1 MPQERHPRLAFN
13 RGLLSSLAAARIDLE
28 RHGLSADTM
37 FNWMPRLLGSMSLR
51 PGLQY
56 IGTTASN
63 VKAKGIAFVRA
74 TDTLA
79 RLDVTSAG
87 LRIWID
93 DALVTRAA
101 VSAAVTNGG
110 FNTDVTGWTDNDES
124 GAVSAWLTGGYLSLI
139 GTGSNAAI
147 RTQQVTVG
155 NAGTVHALRIVI
167 QRGPVILRVG
177 STAGGD
183 DYINETT
190 LGTGTH
196 SLAFTP
202 SGDFHIRFLN
212 RRIAAS
218 LVDSVAVEGS
228 GVVSLPTPW
237 AEADLPSLRWHQSAD
252 VMYVASNGYQQRK
265 IERRGDT
272 SWSIVLYEPEDG
284 PFRLVNVT
292 PVTIAAS
299 GLTGDI
305 TLTASAAL
313 FKSGHVGAL
322 FKLTSSGQL
331 VTASLTG
338 ADQFTDSIRVVGVGG
353 QRDFAIII
361 TGTWSATV
369 TLQYS
374 FDGVSGWVDAA
385 TYTTNQS
392 ISYNDELDN
401 QIIFY
406 RIGIKSGNYTSGTAV
421 ATLSYSSG
429 SAIGVVR
436 ITAFTSAT
444 SVSAAVLDA
453 LGGTAATADW
463 NEGSWSSYRGWP
475 TAVALHEGRLWWFGK
490 DKSYGSVSD
499 LYESFDD
506 TVEGDSGPIQR
517 SIGEGPVD
525 DIHWALSLTR
535 LLMGTAAMSANVAA
549 IRIDGDSPIEARSS
563 SFDEPLTPTN
573 FNLKYSSARGVFVDR
588 SAARLID
595 IGFDIDAQG
604 YVPND
609 LSLLVPELNES
620 GIIHLAVQYKPDLR
634 LHCVRN
640 DGRVG
645 VLVFNRAENVTCWC
659 EVETLGAVE
668 DVVVLP
674 GEVEDQVYYTVR
686 RNVGGTVRYHEK
698 WALESECIGGN
709 LNKQADAFVSQATV
723 NYINITS
730 VIAIR
735 AGFIKLILVT
745 TSTAHGLTASDV
757 IEITGMVASG
767 TYLLEGLYTVLSIV
781 STTSFRIVVTSKQW
795 PGYFATG
802 SYVSGGTF
810 ASGSADTVTGL
821 SHLEGLE
828 VVAWGDGKDL
838 GRYTVA
844 SGQITLSEEVTE
856 AVVGLSYT
864 ADWRGTKNAF
874 AAALGTPLSQPKML
888 EGVGLVLKDTHC
900 LGVQYGQDFDH
911 LNDLPQGD
919 LDEVSPNVPD
929 TDTVYADE
937 ETRMLP
943 ADGQWKTDSRLCLR
957 AVAPR
962 PCTVLAAV
970 VQMTTND

>member
-1 MPQERHPRLAFN
+1 MPQERHPRLAWN
-13 RGLLSSLAAARIDLE
+13 RGLLSPLGAARIDLE
-28 RHGLSADTM
+28 RHALAADTM
-37 FNWMPRLLGSMSLR
+37 VNWMVRLLGSMSLR
-51 PGLQY
+51 VGLGY
-56 IGTTASN
+56 IGATASN
-63 VKAKGIAFVRA
+63 DKSKGIAFVRS
-74 TDTLA
+74 TDTVA
-79 RLDVTSAG
+79 RLEVTENG

-93 DALVTRAA
+93 DALVTRAT
-101 VSAAVTNGG
+101 VAATVTNGG
-110 FNTDVTGWTDNDES
+110 FNTDVASWTDGDES

-147 RTQQVTVG
+147 RTQQVTVT
-155 NAGTVHALRIVI
+155 NAGVEHALRIVI

-202 SGDFHIRFLN
+202 SGDFHIRFMN

-218 LVDSVAVEGS
+218 LVDSVAVEGA

-237 AEADLPSLRWHQSAD
+237 TEAALASLRWHQSAD

-265 IERRGDT
+265 IERREDT

-305 TLTASAAL
+305 TLTASAAT

-322 FKLTSSGQL
+322 FRLTSSGQL

-338 ADQFTDSIRVVGVGG
+338 ADQFTGTIRVVGVGG

-361 TGTWSATV
+361 TGTWVATV

-385 TYTTNQS
+385 SYTTNQS

-401 QIIFY
+401 QIIYY
-406 RIGIKSGNYTSGTAV
+406 RIGIKAGNYTSGTAV

-429 SAIGVVR
+429 SAIGIVR

-463 NEGSWSSYRGWP
+463 NEGSWSTYRGWP

-506 TVEGDSGPIQR
+506 TMEGDSGPIQR

-549 IRIDGDSPIEARSS
+549 VRIDGDSPIEARSS

-609 LSLLVPELNES
+609 LSLLVPDLNES

-634 LHCVRN
+634 FHCVRN
-640 DGRVG
+640 DGSVG
-645 VLVFNRAENVTCWC
+645 VLVFDRAENVTCWL
-659 EVETLGAVE
+659 EVQTLGTVE

-674 GEVEDQVYYTVR
+674 GEVEDQVYYTVL
-686 RNVGGTVRYHEK
+686 RNIGGTVRYHEK

-709 LNKQADAFVSQATV
+709 LNKQADAFISQATV
-723 NYINITS
+723 DYINIVSVTTS
-730 VIAIR
+730 IIAHSITV
-735 AGFIKLILVT
+735 G
-745 TSTAHGLTASDV
+745 TSTAHGLAVSDV

-767 TYLLEGLYTVLSIV
+767 TYLLDGSYTVSAV
-781 STTSFRIVVTSKQW
+781 TSTTTFRIVVTSKQW
-795 PGYFATG
+795 PTGLPPTG

-810 ASGSADTVTGL
+810 ASGLANVATGL
-821 SHLEGLE
+821 THLEGQS

-838 GRYTVA
+838 GTYTV
-844 SGQITLSEEVTE
+844 SGGQITLSENVTE
-856 AVVGLSYT
+856 VVVGIPYT

-919 LDEVSPNVPD
+919 LDEVSPSVPD
-929 TDTVYADE
+929 TDTIYAEE

-943 ADGQWKTDSRLCLR
+943 ADGQWATDSRLCLR
-957 AVAPR
+957 ATAPR